1 VVVISVADA
10 VADALKGAD
19 AGVVSEV
26 AGNPHVWPA
35 QVILGLTN

>member
-19 AGVVSEV
+19 VVSEV

>member
-19 AGVVSEV
+19 AGVVSE
-26 AGNPHVWPA
+26 AAPLSTVWA
-35 QVILGLTN
+35 NN